1 MTAERRSKYEEKT
14 MKLICRSLLG
24 VGIAGMLFGTVSSCT
39 SSSPRPKDRLLE
51 IRVDGGYGFLTCLS
65 LKADGGFTWSGWE
78 PPREAASVSEG
89 RLAWDDV
96 QRIWDLAKKVEA
108 SVERGEYQGG
118 AHTCTIELV
127 FPEKTKSIRVKSAE
141 QDQRPTLLKDF
152 MDTLWKTRD
161 RR

>member
-1 MTAERRSKYEEKT
+1 

-39 SSSPRPKDRLLE
+39 NARPRPNNGLLE
-51 IRVDGGYGFLTCLS
+51 IRVDGGYGFLKCLS

-78 PPREAASVSEG
+78 PPRKAASVREG
-89 RLAWDDV
+89 KLAVDDV
-96 QRIWDLAKKVEA
+96 QRIWDMAKKVEESA
-108 SVERGEYQGG
+108 EKGEYQGG

-127 FPEKTKSIRVKSAE
+127 FPDKTRIIRVKSAE